1 MIGVD
6 VISLDY
12 GPSIHYP
19 AHTILLGANI
29 PGIENVANLDQLAA
43 ELRQD
48 DEDALRSRTTKN
60 LDVSTG
66 LSVCQFSCIA
76 QTFVHSTLL
85 ALLARSTALTRL
97 LACSLIRFLARGESG

>member
-60 LDVSTG
+60 LDVSSR
-66 LSVCQFSCIA
+66 LLACLFARNA
-76 QTFVHSTLL
+76 QSFVYSTLL
-85 ALLARSTALTRL
+85 APLFVRL
-97 LACSLIRFLARGESG
+97 LTLSLPSSWESG